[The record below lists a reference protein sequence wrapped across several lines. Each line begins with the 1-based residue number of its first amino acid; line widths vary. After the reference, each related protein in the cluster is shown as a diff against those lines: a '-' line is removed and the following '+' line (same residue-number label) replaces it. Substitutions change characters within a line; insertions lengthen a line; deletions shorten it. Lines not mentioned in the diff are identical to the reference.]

1 MDLKEVSI
9 SELKSE
15 IESRKQEKREKRSIE
30 FSKFMLLL
38 ILFFV
43 FFVILFSAYE
53 MHRTLDL
60 SALPTLITTVA
71 GFGGVSAGFYSWKAR
86 AENLSKSQER
96 IENMRMESVGNT
108 ETGGF

>member
-1 MDLKEVSI
+1 MDLKDVSI

-15 IESRKQEKREKRSIE
+15 LESRRQEKRSIE

-38 ILFFV
+38 ILLSV
-43 FFVILFSAYE
+43 FFVIVFSAYE

-96 IENMRMESVGNT
+96 IESMRMESID
-108 ETGGF
+108 TGGF

>member
-53 MHRTLDL
+53 MHRTGDLD
-60 SALPTLITTVA
+60 SLPTLIASVLS
-71 GFGGVSAGFYSWKAR
+71 FGGVSSAFYAWKAR
-86 AENLSKSQER
+86 GENISKSNER
-96 IENMRMESVGNT
+96 IEIMRIGNDFRDSV
-108 ETGGF
+108 